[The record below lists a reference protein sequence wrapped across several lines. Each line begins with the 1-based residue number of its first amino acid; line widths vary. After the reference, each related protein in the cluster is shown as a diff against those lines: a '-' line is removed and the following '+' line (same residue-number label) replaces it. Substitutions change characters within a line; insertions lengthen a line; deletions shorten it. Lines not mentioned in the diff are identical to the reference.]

1 MANDFR
7 KIWNESFNSGDFQKN
22 TTPKSKEIRVTKK
35 ASEIRMR
42 KSLGLQIQ
50 KSVLEIAS
58 NILEVAQAFAK
69 EIAWVTINGAHIP
82 MGANEPADKVLSQG
96 TVQHTLNDIAGQAQI
111 KKMDALADK
120 IRNIKLPDEVKSVKQ
135 LEVYIKSALTESER
149 VEAKPF
155 LENRFNHLY
164 AMAEHADEYPGM
176 YVKKAQADAVRF
188 EFMIEKAWPVDN
200 EGVRIPIQ
208 FKKLEKS
215 AEEGVVDLD
224 NMYIE
229 GVAST
234 TNVDHDGERMAP
246 EAIDAMI
253 EQVNKTGV
261 PLMNEHQKSWDSR
274 IGDIFKAWKDER
286 GQMYI
291 KAKLDKDSSRAVD
304 LYKAMKKGL
313 QVGLSVAGFIQRSAQ
328 ELVDG
333 LGKRAKTFYDVVL
346 KEISVTNRPSNFD
359 TWLIAKHQ
367 SGSLEGHLF
376 ESSHP
381 SYEEY
386 LQNFPSLNW
395 QSVIAKS
402 VAEVST
408 YMADEIKKDDKA
420 TETVAKDAEKKMCK
434 DAQGN
439 EIECAEKSQ
448 QDQMAKAIEGI
459 NTLSKQIAD
468 LLTVVKASQMPTETS
483 ETTDDE
489 DEDDKKKKDEEAAKK
504 SVKKDAVT
512 EPNDEKT
519 KTETK
524 KSAEEVKKSADVDT
538 EEFSKADLRAYAEII
553 ADKLEKR
560 MEAKGTRILGP
571 LVDVIEKSLS
581 KSQGRKSIGS
591 EKAYL
596 MEKNFANDS
605 EKKADK
611 DAELQKDIKDEKSS
625 FQDVFKKHFSS
636 FNEE

>member
-1 MANDFR
+1 MANEFS
-7 KIWNESFNSGDFQKN
+7 KIWNDSFKSSDFQKN
-22 TTPKSKEIRVTKK
+22 TTPKPKEIRVTKK

-50 KSVLEIAS
+50 KGVLEIAS
-58 NILEVAQAFAK
+58 NILEVVQIFAK
-69 EIAWVTINGAHIP
+69 EISWVTINGAHIP

-96 TVQHTLNDIAGQAQI
+96 TVQHTINDIAGQAQI

-120 IRNIKLPDEVKSVKQ
+120 IRNIKLPEEVKSVKQ
-135 LEVYIKSALTESER
+135 LEVTIKSQLTESER
-149 VEAKPF
+149 AEAKPF
-155 LENRFNHLY
+155 IENRFNHLY

-188 EFMIEKAWPVDN
+188 EFMIEKAWPVDS
-200 EGVRIPIQ
+200 EGIRIPIQ

-215 AEEGVVDLD
+215 AEEGAVDLD

-274 IGDIFKAWKDER
+274 IGDIFKAWKDDR

-408 YMADEIKKDDKA
+408 YMADEIKKEEVKA
-420 TETVAKDAEKKMCK
+420 PETVAKDAEKKMCK

-439 EIECAEKSQ
+439 EVECAEKSQ

-468 LLTVVKASQMPTETS
+468 LVEVVKAANKPTETS
-483 ETTDDE
+483 ETTDD
-489 DEDDKKKKDEEAAKK
+489 DEDDKKKKDEEAAKA
-504 SVKKDAVT
+504 VKKDAVT
-512 EPNDEKT
+512 NPNDEKT
-519 KTETK
+519 KAETK
-524 KSAEEVKKSADVDT
+524 KSAEEVKKSEVADT
-538 EEFSKADLRAYAEII
+538 EEISKADIRAYAEII

-581 KSQGRKSIGS
+581 QSKGRKSIGS

-636 FNEE
+636 FSEE